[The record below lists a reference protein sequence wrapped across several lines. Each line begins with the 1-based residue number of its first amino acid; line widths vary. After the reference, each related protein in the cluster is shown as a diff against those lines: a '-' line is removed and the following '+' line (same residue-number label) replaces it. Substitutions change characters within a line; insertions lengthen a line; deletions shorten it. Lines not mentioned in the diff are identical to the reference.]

1 MTDFRDA
8 TIVCPECD
16 GRFQD
21 WIPRIDPIR
30 VCVFCGTQVEHS
42 ALHES
47 HDGVWSVAAPAE
59 LRQVA

>member
-21 WIPRIDPIR
+21 WIPRTDPIR
-30 VCVFCGTQVEHS
+30 VCVFCGAHVEH
-42 ALHES
+42 ARLEEVGGLWLAVGPP
-47 HDGVWSVAAPAE
+47 D

>member
-1 MTDFRDA
+1 MTDFRDV

-21 WIPRIDPIR
+21 WIPRVDPIR
-30 VCVFCGTQVEHS
+30 VCVYCGAQVEH
-42 ALHES
+42 ARLQQAP
-47 HDGVWSVAAPAE
+47 DGVWSTGPAE

>member
-21 WIPRIDPIR
+21 WIPRDEPAR
-30 VCVFCGTQVEHS
+30 VCVYCGTHVEH
-42 ALHES
+42 AQLAEI
-47 HDGVWSVAAPAE
+47 DGVWKVTPE

>member
-8 TIVCPECD
+8 TIVCPDCE

-21 WIPRIDPIR
+21 WIPRDEPAR
-30 VCVFCGTQVEHS
+30 VCVYCGAHVAHDRLVEI
-42 ALHES
+42 
-47 HDGVWSVAAPAE
+47 DGLWRVVPE